1 MEYEYMKDMN
11 PRTAT
16 VYKSQ
21 MRKMCASL
29 DVEFFEDVFYNHI
42 EELDKYIEDI
52 ENINTRKNY
61 LACIVTF
68 IRNTPEIAS
77 DTLIKYRTQML
88 GLCATL
94 NNVAKSQTKSA
105 TQEDKWTTLN
115 QLQDIRKKQLKTIKN
130 KAEPSWQDI
139 QPFIVSSLYL
149 ADDLNPPIRNEY
161 GDMVVVNE
169 KDQIHITDKTRNYLV
184 ITGRNKKTFILNDY
198 KTAKSYGQKQFKV
211 GNKLNKIINMFID
224 KHPINTGQ
232 EPEAPLLLN
241 SANKMMGR
249 NALTKYLTKHLNIST
264 AMLRHIY
271 ISEKVGGPMLKQKED
286 LAEKMC
292 HSTTLQ
298 EEYKKDLT
306 QGC

>member
-1 MEYEYMKDMN
+1 MDYEFMNDMN
-11 PRTAT
+11 PRTVS

-21 MRKMCASL
+21 MKKMCQSL
-29 DVEFFEDVFYNHI
+29 DVEFFETCFM
-42 EELDKYIEDI
+42 EENEEKLDKYIEDI

-68 IRNTPEIAS
+68 LKNMDMP
-77 DTLIKYRTQML
+77 DTLVKYRTQML
-88 GLCATL
+88 GLCAIL

-105 TQEDKWTTLN
+105 TQEDKWMTLKE
-115 QLQDIRKKQLKTIKN
+115 LQDIRKNMFKTLKE
-130 KAEPSWQDI
+130 KADPTWQDI
-139 QPFIVSSLYL
+139 QPFIASSLYL

-161 GDMVVVNE
+161 GDMIVVNE
-169 KDQIHITDKTRNYLV
+169 KDQIHIADKSRNYMV

-198 KTAKSYGQKQFKV
+198 KTAKHYGQKQFKV

-224 KHPINTGQ
+224 KHPISTGN

-249 NALTKYLTKHLNIST
+249 NGLTKYLSKHLKLST